1 MDKRKAG
8 THYEDRYRH
17 ILAACSETGI
27 GMHEENVRH
36 RYGGREVVEKVTI
49 YDVEMTPTKDVIVT
63 PQYEKYSLRVSGRV
77 LNRILTMGRQFA
89 LALNVPTTT
98 VEVDGNTVYVRVPR
112 PQGDGGLVT
121 FDQAWNLAPGIPRGS
136 LLLGI
141 DDDYGQL
148 VADMTEASC
157 AHAMVIGMTGSG
169 KSTLMRT
176 MIMSAQKSG
185 GTKVALI
192 DPSGGLYL
200 LSGHPS
206 VWRGG
211 MFKEPDDCVWALKV
225 LSGELQGRGGH
236 GFTFVFVDE
245 TPDLTMQRPESK
257 EYLARLAQRGR
268 HAGIHLILGAQH
280 PLSTDL
286 SAMTMRNMPLRLT
299 GKVADRTTAYHATG
313 SNKSGAYALQGGG
326 DFVSVNGS
334 RQRHFQA
341 AIVPNEQLAKWAALY
356 PPRLPRIPARNQ
368 HEMARNPTPVVES
381 NGTPGRPEEE
391 PCEAC
396 VAEIADEWVRTGHRP
411 GRNRIR
417 EISTQR
423 HGQMYGDRKCYAA
436 QRMAAGRFGV
446 MSRLARSEP

>member
-1 MDKRKAG
+1 MVDKRQGG
-8 THYEDRYRH
+8 THHEDRYLR
-17 ILAACSETGI
+17 ILRACCETGI
-27 GMHEENVRH
+27 ESHKDKVSH
-36 RYGGREVVEKVTI
+36 RYGGREVVEEVTI
-49 YDVEMTPTKDVIVT
+49 YDVEVTPTKDVIVT
-63 PQYEKYSLRVSGRV
+63 PQYEKYSLRVSSRV

-89 LALNVPTTT
+89 LALNVPTAT
-98 VEVDGNTVYVRVPR
+98 VEVDGNIVWVRVPK
-112 PQGDGGLVT
+112 PQAGIVT

-141 DDDYGQL
+141 DDNYGQL

-157 AHAMVIGMTGSG
+157 AHAVVVGMTGSG

-176 MIMSAQKSG
+176 MILSAQKSG
-185 GTKVALI
+185 GTKIALI
-192 DPSGGLYL
+192 DPSGGLYQ

-211 MFKEPDDCVWALKV
+211 MFKEPDDCVWALTV

-245 TPDLTMQRPESK
+245 TPDLTMQRPECK

-280 PLSTDL
+280 PMTAELG
-286 SAMTMRNMPLRLT
+286 AMTMRNMPLRLT
-299 GKVADRTTAYHATG
+299 GKVADRTSAYHATG
-313 SNKSGAYALQGGG
+313 SNESNAFALRGRG
-326 DFVSVNGS
+326 DMVAVNGS
-334 RQRHFQA
+334 RLTRFQA
-341 AIVPNEQLAKWAALY
+341 ALIPDAQLAAWAALY
-356 PPRLPRIPARNQ
+356 PPRLPRIPARNGTKV
-368 HEMARNPTPVVES
+368 ARNPAPVVES